1 MIKMST
7 ENLDICKLD
16 DLDKLRSAPKIN
28 KKQSKILFNEL
39 SQIIHKSDW
48 ITIGVMSPSLKKG
61 IQAIRTIEEKFE
73 YNKMKCITLPTSEGP
88 IFLKANQKTGEIHA
102 RVEYG
107 LGEGILISCQNND
120 DSLISKTIGPLPID
134 FFDEK

>member
-1 MIKMST
+1 MSIKDT
-7 ENLDICKLD
+7 QICKLA
-16 DLDKLRSAPKIN
+16 DLDKLRTAPKLN
-28 KKQSKILFNEL
+28 EKQSRKLLNEL
-39 SQIIHKSDW
+39 TSILNRSDW

-102 RVEYG
+102 RIEYG